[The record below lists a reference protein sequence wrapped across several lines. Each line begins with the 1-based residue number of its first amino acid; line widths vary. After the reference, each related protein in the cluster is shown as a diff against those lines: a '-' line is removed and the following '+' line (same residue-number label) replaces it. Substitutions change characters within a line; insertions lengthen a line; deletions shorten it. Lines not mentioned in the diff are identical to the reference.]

1 MAAALFQ
8 QGLQQFIGSQ
18 KKKPGANRPLVPGPF
33 EGLFYWRLNDLA

>member
-18 KKKPGANRPLVPGPF
+18 KKKPGDEPGL
-33 EGLFYWRLNDLA
+33 EDD